1 MRKTKMSNE
10 FLITKMLNELKTAR
24 SSMKAQM
31 AAITDVLDKSNN
43 VLLQIEATRSL
54 KPLTNDGNCMPYMY
68 NKETVNVL
76 TKVVDKFMGL
86 LASSPNLSNELSN
99 FEEYLEAES
108 QKMEYLGC
116 NVRKLLA
123 IWDKVQQMRLALET
137 QVQEATSDDELSE
150 NEVDF

>member
-1 MRKTKMSNE
+1 MNII
-10 FLITKMLNELKTAR
+10 LIETAR
-24 SSMKAQM
+24 SSMKTQM

-54 KPLTNDGNCMPYMY
+54 KPLTNDGNSLPYTY

-76 TKVVDKFMGL
+76 TKVVDKFMSL
-86 LASSPNLSNELSN
+86 MSSSPNLPNESSN

-123 IWDKVQQMRLALET
+123 VWDKVQQMRLVLET
-137 QVQEATSDDELSE
+137 QVQEATSDYELSE
-150 NEVDF
+150 NEEVDF

>member
-1 MRKTKMSNE
+1 MT
-10 FLITKMLNELKTAR
+10 
-24 SSMKAQM
+24 
-31 AAITDVLDKSNN
+31 AITDVLDKSNN

-54 KPLTNDGNCMPYMY
+54 KPLANDGNNMLYTY

-76 TKVVDKFMGL
+76 SKVVDKFMSLMG
-86 LASSPNLSNELSN
+86 SPPNLSNESSN

-123 IWDKVQQMRLALET
+123 VWDKVQQMRLVLET

-150 NEVDF
+150 NEEVDF